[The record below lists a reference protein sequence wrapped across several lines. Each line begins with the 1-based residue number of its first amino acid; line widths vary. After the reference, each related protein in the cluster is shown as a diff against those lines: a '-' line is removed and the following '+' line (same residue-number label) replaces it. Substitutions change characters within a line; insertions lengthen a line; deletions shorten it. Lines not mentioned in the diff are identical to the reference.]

1 MNRLNG
7 TDALARYQVAS
18 GSTITPGDLVALNGD
33 GKAVPAAD
41 TAGLKVIGVAKSV
54 TDGEVE
60 IFNGVV
66 TMENGASTAA
76 LSRADRGEPVYAVNA
91 HTVGKTA
98 TNKIV
103 AGLMVDLYDGD
114 VYLLCDPC
122 AIAAGTARVEAA
134 VAAAAAAAKS

>member
-18 GSTITPGDLVALNGD
+18 GSTITPGDLVALNGN

-41 TAGLKVIGVAKSV
+41 TAGLKIIGVAKSV
-54 TDGEVE
+54 ADGEVE

-66 TMENGASTAA
+66 TMGNGTSTAA

-91 HTVGKTA
+91 RTVGKTA

-114 VYLLCDPC
+114 VYVICDPA

-134 VAAAAAAAKS
+134 AAKS

>member
-76 LSRADRGEPVYAVNA
+76 LSRGEPVYAVNA

-134 VAAAAAAAKS
+134 AAAAAAAAKS

>member
-18 GSTITPGDLVALNGD
+18 GSTIAPGDLVALNGD

-66 TMENGASTAA
+66 TMEDGASTAA
-76 LSRADRGEPVYAVNA
+76 LSRADRGEPVYAVDA
-91 HTVGKTA
+91 RTVGKTA

-134 VAAAAAAAKS
+134 AAAAAAAAKS

>member
-41 TAGLKVIGVAKSV
+41 TAGLKIIGVAKSV
-54 TDGEVE
+54 ADGEVE

-66 TMENGASTAA
+66 TMGNGTSTAA

-91 HTVGKTA
+91 RTVGKTA

-134 VAAAAAAAKS
+134 AAAAAAKS

>member
-41 TAGLKVIGVAKSV
+41 TAGLKIIGVAKSV
-54 TDGEVE
+54 ADGEVE

-66 TMENGASTAA
+66 TMGNGTSTAA

-91 HTVGKTA
+91 RTVGKTA

-114 VYLLCDPC
+114 VYVICDPA

-134 VAAAAAAAKS
+134 AAKS